1 MPSPGSATVSLRAF
15 CIVMEDRGVTCSI
28 ADDPLGRVGRVPW
41 RIRSLT
47 WLLLIRPDMINIHE
61 RWARRF
67 VDRPSSTHCQVH
79 EHEHRIMMLWRRL
92 CSSDLDM
99 IQIED
104 RQLGFDRYAKRVKI
118 LIERT
123 GRNLVPKKRLIGT
136 AALAL
141 LPNMNDRFIHVGK
154 FSIVFDNVYL
164 GRGILLLV
172 GNQPE
177 CRP

>member
-28 ADDPLGRVGRVPW
+28 ADDPLCRVGRVPW

-47 WLLLIRPDMINIHE
+47 WLLLIHPDIINVHE
-61 RWARRF
+61 RRARRF
-67 VDRPSSTHCQVH
+67 VDWPSSTHRQVH
-79 EHEHRIMMLWRRL
+79 QHEHRIMMLWRRWGPSNL
-92 CSSDLDM
+92 NL

-104 RQLGFDRYAKRVKI
+104 GRLGFDRYAKRVKI
-118 LIERT
+118 LVERT
-123 GRNLVPKKRLIGT
+123 GRNLVPQKGLVGA

-154 FSIVFDNVYL
+154 LSI
-164 GRGILLLV
+164 
-172 GNQPE
+172 
-177 CRP
+177 